1 MGTIITILLLAGA
14 CLFAGKITYLA
25 VKLTV
30 SGLKGFCKRK
40 NSKLLAV
47 RVKKI
52 IQESPR
58 VSLDDLDDVDE
69 DSIALA
75 EYDIEQDELVQDLCI
90 ANDVSPT
97 IVNTI
102 DDNDGIVVFE

>member
-1 MGTIITILLLAGA
+1 M
-14 CLFAGKITYLA
+14 
-25 VKLTV
+25 
-30 SGLKGFCKRK
+30 
-40 NSKLLAV
+40 
-47 RVKKI
+47 
-52 IQESPR
+52 
-58 VSLDDLDDVDE
+58 DDLDDVDE